1 MLLYMLICSED
12 TGVAEYLFVVASA
25 CIHSDLDLRH
35 QTEQYDCWFLQV
47 AKWRKFVNKSKL
59 WKATSQ

>member
-47 AKWRKFVNKSKL
+47 AK
-59 WKATSQ
+59 